1 MIQAIGVVDF
11 HYKPMRTTKYK
22 ENVTKRINAKTN
34 KFDDSFE
41 VLTIS
46 EPYDMDGD
54 IYVRVSCSFTIYMY
68 EKAYIR
74 NPEEYVGSV
83 FPILKERITPH
94 IIATKVYSLT
104 KRR

>member
-1 MIQAIGVVDF
+1 MV
-11 HYKPMRTTKYK
+11 K
-22 ENVTKRINAKTN
+22 N

-41 VLTIS
+41 VISIS

-83 FPILKERITPH
+83 FPTLKERITPN
-94 IIATKVYSLT
+94 IIATKVYSLS

>member
-11 HYKPMRTTKYK
+11 HYKPTRTTKYR

-34 KFDDSFE
+34 KYDDSFE

-54 IYVRVSCSFTIYMY
+54 IFVRVSCSFTIYMY

-83 FPILKERITPH
+83 FPTLKERITPH